1 MRVKIVLKK
10 YTLPVVEDNRKIIK
24 LLASDGKR
32 FCVDMNL
39 LANGSKY
46 IQKIL
51 KIRDYANGTNIFI
64 PNVSS
69 SQWQSLVELLLCGR
83 TKVEETKLDNFLG
96 IANMLKIKG
105 MKRCKGILKQNH
117 KEVENLQRCQ
127 NSVDT
132 ILDDTMSMMFQNF
145 DL

>member
-10 YTLPVVEDNRKIIK
+10 YNLPVVEDNRKIIK

-32 FCVDMNL
+32 FCVDMNM

-46 IQKIL
+46 IQRIL
-51 KIRDYANGTNIFI
+51 EFRGYPNGTNIFV

-69 SQWQSLVELLLCGR
+69 SQWHRLLELLSYGQ

-96 IANMLKIKG
+96 IANLLMIKG
-105 MKRCKGILKQNH
+105 IKRCKQKH
-117 KEVENLQRCQ
+117 RKVENLQRSQ
-127 NSVDT
+127 NSVET
-132 ILDDTMSMMFQNF
+132 ILDDTLSMMFQNF

>member
-32 FCVDMNL
+32 FCVDMNM

-46 IQKIL
+46 IQRIL
-51 KIRDYANGTNIFI
+51 EFRGYPNGTNIFV

-69 SQWQSLVELLLCGR
+69 SQWHRLLELLSYGQ

-96 IANMLKIKG
+96 IANLLMIKG
-105 MKRCKGILKQNH
+105 IKRCKQKH
-117 KEVENLQRCQ
+117 RKVENLQRSQ
-127 NSVDT
+127 NFVET
-132 ILDDTMSMMFQNF
+132 ILDDTLSMMFQNF

>member
-32 FCVDMNL
+32 FCVDMNM

-46 IQKIL
+46 IQRIL
-51 KIRDYANGTNIFI
+51 EFRGYPNGTNIFV

-69 SQWQSLVELLLCGR
+69 SQWHRLLELLSYGQ

-96 IANMLKIKG
+96 IANLLMIKG
-105 MKRCKGILKQNH
+105 IKRCKQKH
-117 KEVENLQRCQ
+117 RKAENLQRCQ
-127 NSVDT
+127 NFVET
-132 ILDDTMSMMFQNF
+132 ILDDTLSMMFQNF

>member
-1 MRVKIVLKK
+1 MRVKIVLKNF
-10 YTLPVVEDNRKIIK
+10 TLPNLEDDTKIIYV
-24 LLASDGKR
+24 LASDGKR

>member
-32 FCVDMNL
+32 FCVDMNM

-46 IQKIL
+46 IQRIL
-51 KIRDYANGTNIFI
+51 QLKDFADRTKIFI

-69 SQWQSLVELLLCGR
+69 SQWNHLLELLSYGE
-83 TKVEETKLDNFLG
+83 TKVDRTELEDFLG
-96 IANMLKIKG
+96 IAYKLKMKG
-105 MKRCKGILKQNH
+105 MKRYKENLKQNC
-117 KEVENLQRCQ
+117 KEVE
-127 NSVDT
+127 T
-132 ILDDTMSMMFQNF
+132 IIDDTLSMMFQDF

>member
-32 FCVDMNL
+32 FCVDMNM

-46 IQKIL
+46 IQRIL
-51 KIRDYANGTNIFI
+51 EFRGYPNGTNIFV

-69 SQWQSLVELLLCGR
+69 SQWHRLLEWLSYGQ

-96 IANMLKIKG
+96 IANLLMIKG
-105 MKRCKGILKQNH
+105 IKRCKQKH
-117 KEVENLQRCQ
+117 RKVENLQRSQ
-127 NSVDT
+127 NSVET
-132 ILDDTMSMMFQNF
+132 ILDDTLSMMFQNF

>member
-32 FCVDMNL
+32 FCVDMNM

-46 IQKIL
+46 IQRIL
-51 KIRDYANGTNIFI
+51 EFRGYPNGTNIFV

-69 SQWQSLVELLLCGR
+69 SQWHHLLELLSYGQ

-96 IANMLKIKG
+96 IANLLMIKG
-105 MKRCKGILKQNH
+105 IKRCKQKH
-117 KEVENLQRCQ
+117 RKVENLQRSQ
-127 NSVDT
+127 NSVET
-132 ILDDTMSMMFQNF
+132 ILDDTLSMMFQNF

>member
-1 MRVKIVLKK
+1 MRVKIVLKNF
-10 YTLPVVEDNRKIIK
+10 TLPNLEDDTKIINV
-24 LLASDGKR
+24 LASDGKR

-96 IANMLKIKG
+96 IANLLMIKG
-105 MKRCKGILKQNH
+105 IKRCKQKH
-117 KEVENLQRCQ
+117 RKVENLQRSQ
-127 NSVDT
+127 NFVET
-132 ILDDTMSMMFQNF
+132 ILDDTLSMMFQNF

>member
-1 MRVKIVLKK
+1 MRVKIVLKNF
-10 YTLPVVEDNRKIIK
+10 TLPNLEDDTKIINV
-24 LLASDGKR
+24 LASDGKR

>member
-1 MRVKIVLKK
+1 MRVKIVLKNF
-10 YTLPVVEDNRKIIK
+10 TLPNLEDDTKIINV
-24 LLASDGKR
+24 LASDGKR

-46 IQKIL
+46 IQRIL
-51 KIRDYANGTNIFI
+51 EFRGYPNGTNIFV

-69 SQWQSLVELLLCGR
+69 SQWHRLLELLSYGQ

-132 ILDDTMSMMFQNF
+132 ILDDTISMMFQNF

>member
-132 ILDDTMSMMFQNF
+132 ILDDTISMMFQNF

>member
-10 YTLPVVEDNRKIIK
+10 YTLPVIEDDRKIIK
-24 LLASDGKR
+24 ILTSDGKR
-32 FCVDMNL
+32 IGVDMNM

>member
-32 FCVDMNL
+32 FCVDMNM

-46 IQKIL
+46 IQRIL
-51 KIRDYANGTNIFI
+51 EFRGYPNGTNIFV

-69 SQWQSLVELLLCGR
+69 SQWHHLLELLSYGQ

-96 IANMLKIKG
+96 IANLLMIKG
-105 MKRCKGILKQNH
+105 IKRCKQKH
-117 KEVENLQRCQ
+117 RKVENLQRSQ
-127 NSVDT
+127 NFVET
-132 ILDDTMSMMFQNF
+132 ILDDTLSMMFQNF

>member
-32 FCVDMNL
+32 FCVDMNM

>member
-32 FCVDMNL
+32 FCVDMNM

-46 IQKIL
+46 IQRIL
-51 KIRDYANGTNIFI
+51 EFRGYPNGTNIFV

-69 SQWQSLVELLLCGR
+69 SQWHRLLELLSYGQ

-96 IANMLKIKG
+96 IANLLMIKG
-105 MKRCKGILKQNH
+105 IKRCKQKH
-117 KEVENLQRCQ
+117 RKVENLQRSQ
-127 NSVDT
+127 NSVET
-132 ILDDTMSMMFQNF
+132 ILDDTLSMMFQNF

>member
-32 FCVDMNL
+32 FCVDMNM

-46 IQKIL
+46 IQRIL
-51 KIRDYANGTNIFI
+51 EFRGYPNGTNIFV

-69 SQWQSLVELLLCGR
+69 SQWHRLLELLSYGQ

-96 IANMLKIKG
+96 IANLLMIKG
-105 MKRCKGILKQNH
+105 IKRCKQKH
-117 KEVENLQRCQ
+117 RKVETLQRSQ
-127 NSVDT
+127 NSVET
-132 ILDDTMSMMFQNF
+132 ILDDTLSMMFQNF

>member
-1 MRVKIVLKK
+1 MRVKIVLKNF
-10 YTLPVVEDNRKIIK
+10 TLPNLEDDTKIINV
-24 LLASDGKR
+24 LASDGKR

-132 ILDDTMSMMFQNF
+132 ILDDTISMMFQNF